1 MGSVKQTTSIVNQ
14 ATLGQPNTINGKHT
28 VAQRAVRWLTPFLL
42 GPTMA
47 MAATSYDRAPVTQV
61 EPVYETVRY
70 SVPVEVCSEQE
81 VAYREPTQRR
91 ASATGPILG
100 AIIGGALGNAVGN
113 GKKNKQVGAVV
124 GAVLGGSIGADVSRK
139 HRRAHNDSVTY
150 RTEQVCRTDREERS
164 EERLAGYDVTY
175 VYAGNTYTTR
185 MQRDPGDSIRV
196 RVRVSPAA

>member
-1 MGSVKQTTSIVNQ
+1 MDVVNQ
-14 ATLGQPNTINGKHT
+14 ANKTSQSEKT
-28 VAQRAVRWLTPFLL
+28 AQSSLASRTARWLAPFLL
-42 GPTMA
+42 GPA
-47 MAATSYDRAPVTQV
+47 VAVAATSYDQAPVTQV

-70 SVPVEVCSEQE
+70 SVPIEVCSEQE
-81 VAYREPTQRR
+81 VAYREPTHQR

-139 HRRAHNDSVTY
+139 HRRAHNETVTY
-150 RTEQVCRTDREERS
+150 RTEEVCRTDREERS

-185 MQRDPGDSIRV
+185 MKRDPGDSIRV